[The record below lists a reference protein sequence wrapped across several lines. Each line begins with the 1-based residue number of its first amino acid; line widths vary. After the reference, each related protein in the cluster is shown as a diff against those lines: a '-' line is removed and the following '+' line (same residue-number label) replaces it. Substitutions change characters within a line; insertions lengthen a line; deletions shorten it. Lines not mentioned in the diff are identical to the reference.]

1 MNSYAFNLY
10 LPKKNFRPNVSI
22 PNTAKILLGMAAATV
37 INDSRK
43 TPLSILSEHKSTCEC
58 DPVFTTN
65 SVTYPNKKEKSNGC
79 YNLSVSCPR

>member
-1 MNSYAFNLY
+1 MIITFIIYY
-10 LPKKNFRPNVSI
+10 LPKKNFLPNVSI
-22 PNTAKILLGMAAATV
+22 PNTANILLGIAAATV

-65 SVTYPNKKEKSNGC
+65 SVTYSINNII
-79 YNLSVSCPR
+79 